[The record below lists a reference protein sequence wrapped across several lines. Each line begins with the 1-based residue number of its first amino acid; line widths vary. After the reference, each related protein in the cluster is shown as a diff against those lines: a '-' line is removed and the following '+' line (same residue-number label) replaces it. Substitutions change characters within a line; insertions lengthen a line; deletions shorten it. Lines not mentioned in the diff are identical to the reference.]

1 MIIKCAQ
8 KNVISLYLYV
18 LIVLNDLKQASLIA
32 YVYVKDEGLKL
43 LAAHVSILSYCSQ
56 LIHQNVQYNSD
67 DADPNINITGQF

>member
-1 MIIKCAQ
+1 MCNKAQ
-8 KNVISLYLYV
+8 SATLLFFTKFSC
-18 LIVLNDLKQASLIA
+18 LKQASFIA
-32 YVYVKDEGLKL
+32 CVYVKDEGLKL